1 MDVSIIIPVFNKA
14 ELTRVC
20 LRALERCAPRDLRVE
35 IIIVDNASTDDTAA
49 VLTEFPAIR
58 IIKNDTNLGFA
69 AANNQ
74 GAQAASG
81 TFLVLLN
88 NDTEPQPGWLK
99 AMISAASDETVGV
112 VGARLL
118 FANRTLQHAGVVVQ
132 AERFGPYGFTPY
144 HYLWSNPGNDRP
156 AMRRKDYQIVTGA
169 CLLTRRDLYAELGGL
184 DETYWNG
191 YEDVDY
197 CFKVTRAGRRVVY
210 EPAAELFHY
219 ESQSGPMRFSRVA
232 FNSTLL
238 AQRWMEFPRL
248 DHNHHYLQAGSVRRW
263 LRQPNKLACTS
274 VRAPKTTILI
284 HGDTVPDAEN
294 WRAAFAS
301 NAAPIEKILWA
312 ADAESPGF
320 GSIPTTV
327 ATGTATHVARAE
339 MDVRGDRYLAFLDTA
354 TVLRDGWL
362 DELVEQIEWGTEV
375 IAATTAPQLPFARDA
390 AVLTADARCTL
401 LALRQLPMHETLA
414 DFSTLHGSVA
424 DYLLRFIDY
433 EFATRAVSAPVADV
447 AELPP
452 DPLFADAHCAPVS
465 ALVREDPAFVEE
477 RLRSRDDAAPGAPT
491 ASIVM
496 LSWNALVYTQ
506 MAVES
511 IRSYTRMPHEIIIV
525 DNGSTLETT
534 DWLRSQ
540 SDLTVIYNATNR
552 GFAKGC
558 NQGIAAASGDYIVL
572 LNNDV
577 VVTEG
582 WLENLVD
589 AVRRDPATGISA
601 ARSNELAGDQKLL
614 DANYKELDAMH
625 AYAAGRARAFRRAGY
640 FTDRAIG
647 FCLCIDRK
655 VLEQVGGID
664 EQYGTGNFED
674 DDFCMR
680 VRAAGYRIYVC
691 DDVFIHHF
699 GSVSFRTNKVDYEAS
714 MLRNWTRFAATWGYA
729 SKFPENGYEPA
740 RAIRQGFDR
749 SKHFVPLQWPAKTEA
764 AEMRP
769 AGTQPVLTQAVA
781 RRMVLLAL
789 VAGESDWATVGS
801 VVRRYL
807 SVFNAG
813 DSVAFAIACA
823 GDISA
828 NVIGARVEKMIER
841 LEIDEKS
848 CADVLVSDEE
858 DVTAWI
864 QTHPADR
871 LFEVAG
877 HGGVRLGGIAELAAR
892 SRNDLKR
899 LYAGEQT
906 VTG

>member
-20 LRALERCAPRDLRVE
+20 LRALERCTPRELSVE
-35 IIIVDNASTDDTAA
+35 TIVVDNASSDDTAA
-49 VLTEFPAIR
+49 VLREFPAIR
-58 IIKNDTNLGFA
+58 LIKNETNLGFA

-74 GAQAASG
+74 GAEVATG

-88 NDTEPQPGWLK
+88 NDTEPQPGWLE
-99 AMISAASDETVGV
+99 AMVAAARDETVGV

-156 AMRRKDYQIVTGA
+156 AMSPQDYQIVTGA
-169 CLLTRRDLYAELGGL
+169 CLLTRRDVYAELGGL
-184 DETYWNG
+184 DATYWNG

-197 CFKVTRAGRRVVY
+197 CFKVARTGRRIVY

-238 AQRWMEFPRL
+238 AQRWMSFPRF
-248 DHNHHYLQAGSVRRW
+248 DHNHHYLRAGNVRRW
-263 LRQPNKLACTS
+263 QRQPNKLACTS
-274 VRAPKTTILI
+274 VRAPKTTIVV
-284 HGDTVPDAEN
+284 HGDAVPDAKN
-294 WRAAFAS
+294 WRTAFGS
-301 NAAPIEKILWA
+301 CAAPIEKILWA
-312 ADAESPGF
+312 AAGECPGF

-327 ATGTATHVARAE
+327 VDGTATQAARAE

-354 TVLRDGWL
+354 TLLRAGWL
-362 DELVEQIEWGTEV
+362 DELVEQIEWGTEI
-375 IAATTAPQLPFARDA
+375 IAATTAAHLPYERDMA
-390 AVLTADARCTL
+390 LLAADARCTL
-401 LALRQLPMHETLA
+401 LSLRQLPMHETLA
-414 DFSTLHGSVA
+414 DFSTLHGSLA
-424 DYLLRFIDY
+424 EYLLRFIDY
-433 EFATRAVSAPVADV
+433 EFATRAVSTPIADLGD
-447 AELPP
+447 LPA
-452 DPLFADAHCAPVS
+452 DPLFVQAHSATVS
-465 ALVREDPAFVEE
+465 AFVREDSSFVEE
-477 RLRSRDDAAPGAPT
+477 RLRARDTAGAATPT

-511 IRSYTRMPHEIIIV
+511 IRLYTKMPHEIIIV

-534 DWLRSQ
+534 DWLRAQ
-540 SDLTVIYNATNR
+540 PDLKVVYNATNR

-558 NQGIAAASGDYIVL
+558 NQGIAAAAGEYIVL

-589 AVRRDPATGISA
+589 AVQRDPATGISA

-664 EQYGTGNFED
+664 ERYGTGNFED

-714 MLRNWTRFAATWGYA
+714 MMRNWTRFAATWGYGSA
-729 SKFPENGYEPA
+729 FPESGYEPQ

-749 SKHFVPLQWPAKTEA
+749 SKHFVPLAWSARTNA
-764 AEMRP
+764 GDSRP
-769 AGTQPVLTQAVA
+769 GASELVA
-781 RRMVLLAL
+781 RSMVLFAV
-789 VAGESDWATVGS
+789 VAGERDWATVGS

-807 SVFNAG
+807 SVFSAG
-813 DSVAFAIACA
+813 DSIAFAIACK
-823 GDISA
+823 GDVSA
-828 NVIGARVEKMIER
+828 DVIGSRVEKMIER
-841 LEIDEKS
+841 LEIDAES
-848 CADVLVSDEE
+848 CADVFVSDED
-858 DVTAWI
+858 DVAAWI
-864 QTHPADR
+864 QANPAGNA
-871 LFEVAG
+871 FEVPGHAG
-877 HGGVRLGGIAELAAR
+877 PRLEGIAELKAR

-899 LYAGEQT
+899 LFAGEQT
-906 VTG
+906 VAG